1 MSETWNF
8 RRERNLDETESKQTE
23 ELENK
28 NISELEELPFPLEED
43 VSCSFK
49 KGSTLTETLNNIRE
63 YKSKQEALEADYSSN
78 NTEANTLIEA
88 GSPETP
94 VFDQDL
100 LRKEFEAALAK
111 EREINDMLKAR
122 IEELSLEL
130 EKGRDKKYT
139 QEEFEQEAI
148 KTFLLVKDVLLVE
161 VKKTDPESAADLER
175 TVNAVFSALTDYPT
189 KPEEGEKDE

>member
-28 NISELEELPFPLEED
+28 NVSELEELPFPLEEN

-63 YKSKQEALEADYSSN
+63 YKSKKEALAADCSSNSIEADTSIA
-78 NTEANTLIEA
+78 TE
-88 GSPETP
+88 SPE
-94 VFDQDL
+94 VSVSDQDL

-111 EREINDMLKAR
+111 EREINETLKAR
-122 IEELSLEL
+122 IEELSQEL
-130 EKGRDKKYT
+130 EKGRNKKYT

-148 KTFLLVKDVLLVE
+148 KTFILVKDVLLVE
-161 VKKTDPESAADLER
+161 MKRTDPVSAGKQED
-175 TVNAVFSALTDYPT
+175 TVNAIFSTLTDYPAHP
-189 KPEEGEKDE
+189 KEGEKDE

>member
-23 ELENK
+23 ELEDK
-28 NISELEELPFPLEED
+28 SISELEELPFSLEED
-43 VSCSFK
+43 ALCSFK

-63 YKSKQEALEADYSSN
+63 YKSKQEALAADYSSN
-78 NTEANTLIEA
+78 STEVDTLIVAE
-88 GSPETP
+88 SPEAP
-94 VFDQDL
+94 VSDQDP

-111 EREINDMLKAR
+111 EREINETLRAR

-161 VKKTDPESAADLER
+161 VKKADPESAADLER

-189 KPEEGEKDE
+189 KPEEGE